1 MTNKKI
7 AIIGAGLAGCALAYE
22 LSLHYSLDIE
32 IFDKNSS
39 AASQA
44 SGNYAGILT
53 PHLTSDYNY
62 SDQFHTTGFS
72 LLTKFIEKHKSK
84 LEICNYGVVEILSAE
99 KDLQRY
105 QRIFDRRD
113 IPCDLGK
120 LINPTEVSELLG
132 SKVSFP
138 AVYYPKAISLVPK
151 TLCQLWLE
159 LSGVRLNLN
168 TEMLDIS
175 NLENNQWRLEFK
187 EFSKDFDIVIFTGGY
202 RLFKQISYLQNIPI
216 YPSHGQL
223 TVVKRCA
230 DTKKTVVGKG
240 YIIPSYNGNHQV
252 IGATFRDSTDTNE
265 PRKEDDEFNLSQIKS
280 TFDDLN
286 VDDANIVSSR
296 VATRCVTSDHIPI
309 VGKLVDYKRFKEMF
323 HKPLSKGYPKAKMPK
338 VEYEDGLYLAS
349 GFGSKG
355 LCSSLLAAKIISSQI
370 TNTKNIAPDKL
381 LEALSPQRFWIRNFK
396 KNNFS
401 FSQQIVD

>member
-22 LSLHYSLDIE
+22 LSLQDGFDIG
-32 IFDKNSS
+32 IFDKNSNP
-39 AASQA
+39 ASQA
-44 SGNYAGILT
+44 SGNYAGILA
-53 PHLTSDYNY
+53 PYLTSDYNY

-72 LLTKFIEKHKSK
+72 LLTEFIEKYKSK
-84 LEICNYGVVEILSAE
+84 LEICNHGVVEVLSAE

-105 QRIFDRRD
+105 QRIFERRD
-113 IPCDLGK
+113 IPCDLAK
-120 LINPTEVSELLG
+120 LISSGEASELLDT
-132 SKVSFP
+132 KVLFP

-159 LSGVRLNLN
+159 LSGAKLNLN
-168 TEMLDIS
+168 TELLDIS
-175 NLENNQWRLEFK
+175 KLENNRWRLEFNDS
-187 EFSKDFDIVIFTGGY
+187 SKDFDVVIFAGSHG
-202 RLFKQISYLQNIPI
+202 LFKQISYLQNIPI

-223 TVVKRCA
+223 TVVKDWAC
-230 DTKKTVVGKG
+230 TKKTVIDKG
-240 YIIPSYNGNHQV
+240 YIIPSYNDNHQV
-252 IGATFRDSTDTNE
+252 IGATFRDNTDSNE

-280 TFDDLN
+280 TFDDLSI
-286 VDDANIVSSR
+286 DDANIVSSR

-309 VGKLVDYKRFKEMF
+309 VGKLVDYERFKYMF
-323 HKPLSKGYPKAKMPK
+323 HKPLSKGYPKSKMPQ

-355 LCSSLLAAKIISSQI
+355 FCSSLLAAKIITAQI
-370 TNTKNIAPDKL
+370 IGTENIASDKL

-396 KNNFS
+396 KS
-401 FSQQIVD
+401 